1 MKAKRRQTKD
11 VNGLEHYRISSIK
24 SPGAYKI
31 FSKIAWALIRG
42 GRLFQISK
50 NVLNRKIKKAIDILE
65 EIKKKKQG
73 AAAHG
78 HTAVKHQKWI
88 FFVTFIY

>member
-1 MKAKRRQTKD
+1 M
-11 VNGLEHYRISSIK
+11 
-24 SPGAYKI
+24 GAY
-31 FSKIAWALIRG
+31 WR

-50 NVLNRKIKKAIDILE
+50 NVLNKKIKKAIDILE
-65 EIKKKKQG
+65 EMKKKKQG
-73 AAAHG
+73 AAHTHG